1 MSPIA
6 LKVLS
11 SAYDSYQKNRDFYVS
26 IQPKNPSEWY
36 DTVIGAR
43 QLAQSGYIDEVS
55 DFVLSSPISAD
66 ITIPITFNIT
76 ELGIEYMRGKGE
88 ADH

>member
-11 SAYDSYQKNRDFYVS
+11 SAYDSYQKTKDFYVS
-26 IQPKNPSEWY
+26 IQPESPNEWY
-36 DTVIGAR
+36 DTVVGAR

-55 DFVLSSPISAD
+55 DFVLTSPISAD

-76 ELGIEYMRGKGE
+76 ELGIEYIRGKRE
-88 ADH
+88 ADQ